1 MKLCR
6 QIVFGFV
13 LFCLTAMACP
23 VQAITPLKVAVVP
36 VINTA
41 QYRYQEDV
49 QIVQELIKKPFKYP
63 YYTVLSADTVT
74 QAMQKTNVS
83 HRPLSVADEKALAS
97 LAAQL
102 PADIIVAVEL
112 SKVRLNRIY
121 LPWLDDTYID
131 YDVVLKGYA
140 YSALTGKYNVI
151 KVAKAKREPES
162 LETNAA
168 FIFTELTEQILEKL
182 PYKRIPLAAAP

>member
-1 MKLCR
+1 MKLCH

-13 LFCLTAMACP
+13 LFCFTAMACP

-49 QIVQELIKKPFKYP
+49 QIIQELIKKPFKYP
-63 YYTVLSADTVT
+63 YYTVLPADTVA
-74 QAMQKTNVS
+74 QAMQKVNAS
-83 HRPLSVADEKALAS
+83 HRPLSVAEEKDLAS

-121 LPWLDDTYID
+121 LPWLDDTYMD
-131 YDVVLKGYA
+131 YDVVLKAYA
-140 YSALTGKYNVI
+140 YSSLTGKYEII